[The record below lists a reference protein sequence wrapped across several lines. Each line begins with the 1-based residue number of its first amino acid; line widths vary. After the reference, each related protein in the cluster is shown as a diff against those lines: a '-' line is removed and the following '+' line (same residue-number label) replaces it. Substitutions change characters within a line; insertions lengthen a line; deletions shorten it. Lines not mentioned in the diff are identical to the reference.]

1 MLRLSLIALLSIL
14 SFSIIA
20 EARPPRFHAPGCP
33 YITRTQGLSRVFR
46 RVWYETT
53 ATIDFYG
60 GYRGFTDSLFF
71 DDFSI
76 VDNTTN
82 YPSPIKG
89 VKFPA
94 PGKYARSRLQ
104 FADIHSW
111 VIPKVEAILGN
122 TTVDSDY
129 PGLYEIDPNNCLI
142 YRMRTRRL
150 ATLQKAYG

>member
-1 MLRLSLIALLSIL
+1 MLRLSLTALLSIL

-20 EARPPRFHAPGCP
+20 EARPPRYHAPNCP
-33 YITRTQGLSRVFR
+33 FFTRTQGLSRVLPR
-46 RVWYETT
+46 LWYEPP
-53 ATIDFYG
+53 ANIELYG
-60 GYRGFTDSLFF
+60 GYRVYTENNFF

-76 VDNTTN
+76 VDNTPN

-111 VIPKVEAILGN
+111 VIPQAAAIFGN
-122 TTVDSDY
+122 ITLDFDY
-129 PGLYEIDPNNCLI
+129 PDLYELDPNNCLI
-142 YRMRTRRL
+142 YRTRVRRL
-150 ATLQKAYG
+150 ATLLKPYG